1 MAWLQPTVVAPLQD
15 VVLLQEVFV
24 GSDAAMLAAAGA
36 QGALKHS
43 QYFPSG
49 YLGGELLI
57 LSRWPIQYTR
67 SAPPACACPC
77 ACACMLPLLLGLM
90 KC

>member
-1 MAWLQPTVVAPLQD
+1 MAAADSGCIVLQD
-15 VVLLQEVFV
+15 VALLQEVFV
-24 GSDAAMLAAAGA
+24 GSDAAMLAAAAA

-57 LSRWPIQYTR
+57 LSRWPIQYIR
-67 SAPPACACPC
+67 SAPCTCACLH
-77 ACACMLPLLLGLM
+77 ACCPTFWGQQSP
-90 KC
+90 